1 MSEGRQKVC
10 NVTICIHTFS
20 DNSKKAYAAVTY
32 ARQDYE
38 DGTERIHL
46 VAANS
51 R

>member
-1 MSEGRQKVC
+1 MSEGRQKVY